1 MKEVNDMWF
10 NEKRMEI
17 SNAII
22 RWLIKHTYIDVGVVH
37 AVLSQLTQKEMMNY
51 VNSHYGEEEE

>member
-1 MKEVNDMWF
+1 MWF

-37 AVLSQLTQKEMMNY
+37 AVLSQLTRKEMMNY
-51 VNSHYGEEEE
+51 VNSYYGEEER